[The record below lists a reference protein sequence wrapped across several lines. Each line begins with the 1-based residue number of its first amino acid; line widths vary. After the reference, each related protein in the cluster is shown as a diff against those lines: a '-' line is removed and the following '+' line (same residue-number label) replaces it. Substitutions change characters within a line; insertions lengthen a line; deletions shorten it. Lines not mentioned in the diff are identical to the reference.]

1 MRTNAGGRINT
12 SSPGLVKEQM
22 PVLMQRKNCT
32 DTTFFLSRQ
41 LLMDDL
47 TDLLVKND
55 IVNILYERRSK
66 DKKHYEVI
74 AYSMPYDGEM
84 FVIKIQSSMYMV
96 VDKINISC
104 YQSLDYM
111 FLDVRAMYLAVES
124 GEWIILKKQKPYIL
138 FANFN

>member
-1 MRTNAGGRINT
+1 
-12 SSPGLVKEQM
+12 
-22 PVLMQRKNCT
+22 MQRKNCT